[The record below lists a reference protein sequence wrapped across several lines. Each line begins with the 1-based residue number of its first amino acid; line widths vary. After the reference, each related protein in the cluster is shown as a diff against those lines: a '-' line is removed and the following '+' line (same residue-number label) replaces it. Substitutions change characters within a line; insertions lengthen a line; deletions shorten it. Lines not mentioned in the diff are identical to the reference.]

1 MLKKALVIV
10 CALSVFMMSGCS
22 ILGLVS
28 KSDYEMAMGDRDYYM
43 AEYER
48 LTSENED
55 LDTQVTDLTDEV
67 ATLETEKAELETAL
81 EETLVAYEAAQYPGL
96 DEEVLV
102 EVTDDVAIKVRMP
115 EDFREVRDGEYEAK
129 SDASYILIDVSDSY
143 APEMDLTQSEFEEA
157 MEYMLEESGL
167 NVETFEVTQFKDS
180 EINGYDTLL
189 IEMKYSIEGLEIWQI
204 QFIIEADGSSC
215 SIIYTTSPD
224 LGWYDEFEASVNSIQ
239 VGVAE

>member
-1 MLKKALVIV
+1 MLKKALVMV
-10 CALSVFMMSGCS
+10 CALSVLMMSGCS
-22 ILGLVS
+22 MLGLVS
-28 KSDYEMAMGDRDYYM
+28 KSDYEMAVGDRDYYM
-43 AEYER
+43 AECER

-55 LDTQVTDLTDEV
+55 LDTQITDLSDEV
-67 ATLETEKAELETAL
+67 ATLETEKAELETEL

-102 EVTDDVAIKVRMP
+102 KVTDDVAIKVRMP
-115 EDFREVRDGEYEAK
+115 EDFREEKDGVYEAK
-129 SDASYILIDVSDSY
+129 NDASTIQIDVSDSY
-143 APEMDLTQSEFEEA
+143 APEMDLTQEEFEEA
-157 MEYMLEESGL
+157 MIYMLDESAL
-167 NVETFEVTQFKDS
+167 NVQSFEVTQFKES

-189 IEMKYSIEGLEIWQI
+189 IEMKYSIDGLELQQI

-215 SIIYTTSPD
+215 SIIYTTSSD